1 MKDTRKKSFAG
12 QGIFPYWW
20 AFTLLIPIRNFFLSP
35 KKLMQRLAL
44 RKEWTVLE
52 VGPGPGYFSVPI
64 SRFLTEGKLVL
75 ADIQQEM
82 LDYAKKRLQKK
93 SITNVA
99 YHLCD
104 GETFAFSDNTF
115 DCIFMV
121 AVLGEVESKK
131 EYLLEFHRILKN
143 DGVLSISELAGDA
156 DKMTPDELLGFL
168 QQAGFRQKDFFG
180 NEKTYTVN
188 FAKEV
193 M

>member
-1 MKDTRKKSFAG
+1 
-12 QGIFPYWW
+12 
-20 AFTLLIPIRNFFLSP
+20 
-35 KKLMQRLAL
+35 MQRLAL